1 MYVERYVCIDVHG
14 RICRN
19 NLESAEVFVYAW
31 GAYGGTRVYVLIVY
45 WYIWRGVN
53 ACVPREYVAVCGG
66 VCMPACPGSVLVC
79 IKGHVYIPGECVG
92 VYERMCLH

>member
-53 ACVPREYVAVCGG
+53 A
-66 VCMPACPGSVLVC
+66 
-79 IKGHVYIPGECVG
+79 
-92 VYERMCLH
+92 